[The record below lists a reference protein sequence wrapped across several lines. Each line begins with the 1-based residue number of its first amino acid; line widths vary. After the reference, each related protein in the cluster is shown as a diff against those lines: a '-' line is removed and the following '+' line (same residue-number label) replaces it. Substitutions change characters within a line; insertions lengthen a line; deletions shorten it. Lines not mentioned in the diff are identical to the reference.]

1 MAFSHGTGLFAV
13 MRGFSRVAGTSGIT
27 TIGGSPA
34 SQAGARSRAFS
45 KARRHSHWVRFA
57 KIVIPVGAFL
67 AIVALGLVAYF
78 DPFRNIEGLT
88 VGPISVNGTNVT
100 MESPKLTGFRND
112 NRPYEVTAS
121 AATQDVKNPSLVE
134 LKDLRARINTDDKGG
149 TARLE
154 AAIGILNTQKEQMRL
169 RQDVRVRTDSGQEVQ
184 LNSAF
189 VDFKAGTVVS
199 NEPVTVTL
207 TNGVI
212 EAAGLEVA
220 DSGKVMHFKGRVRT
234 TLEAAKSADSS
245 APAPAG
251 TGSTSLPAQPT
262 SVRP

>member
-1 MAFSHGTGLFAV
+1 MALGHGTGPTRDG
-13 MRGFSRVAGTSGIT
+13 RGHLSVAGTNGIT
-27 TIGGSPA
+27 IGDGPA
-34 SQAGARSRAFS
+34 TVPGARSRDFS
-45 KARRHSHWVRFA
+45 RAQRHSRLVRFA
-57 KIVIPVGAFL
+57 KVAIPVGA
-67 AIVALGLVAYF
+67 LVAMIGVGAVAYL
-78 DPFRNIEGLT
+78 DPFRKIEGLT
-88 VGPISVNGTNVT
+88 VGPISVSGTNVT

-121 AATQDVKNPSLVE
+121 AATQDVKNPNLVE

-184 LNSAF
+184 LSSAF

-199 NEPVTVTL
+199 NEAVTVTL
-207 TNGVI
+207 SNGVI
-212 EAAGLEVA
+212 EATGLEVS
-220 DSGKVMHFKGRVRT
+220 DSGKVMQFKGRVRAT
-234 TLEAAKSADSS
+234 FQAEKSADPS
-245 APAPAG
+245 ASAPAG